1 MAKGRFSS
9 VETFWLMVGL
19 RRFQSNVA
27 IMMATTT
34 INNKK
39 IPAVQEITLVVLVI
53 FIPFP
58 DDLFCKTIV
67 QTKGS
72 GLIRGSL

>member
-27 IMMATTT
+27 MIIIATT

-39 IPAVQEITLVVLVI
+39 VPVTQVMILVVLVI
-53 FIPFP
+53 VIPF
-58 DDLFCKTIV
+58 L
-67 QTKGS
+67 
-72 GLIRGSL
+72 